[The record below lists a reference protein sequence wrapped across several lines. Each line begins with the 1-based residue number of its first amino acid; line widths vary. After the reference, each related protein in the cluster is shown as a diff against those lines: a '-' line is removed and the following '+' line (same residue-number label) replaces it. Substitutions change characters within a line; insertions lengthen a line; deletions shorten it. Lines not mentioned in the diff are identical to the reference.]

1 MSLRKKCPY
10 SEFFC
15 SVFFYLEILRISP
28 YSVRIWENKDQKNS
42 EYNTYHGV
50 CNGVIT
56 RYFLLMF
63 GFSYTFHFSLFF
75 LSFYFFVV
83 SLVKLCFSLFFLFD
97 VSFFF
102 LFFVCLFVFVLFFCL
117 LFDCIDSWDD
127 HSAFTRLKKIFRFLI
142 NSLIWALNE
151 YLQSKIMQKSSE
163 ISKYHCIIAYS
174 HYCIVCIF
182 TALRS
187 TSDCSSNHMDSSVR
201 FGYLP

>member
-1 MSLRKKCPY
+1 MHTFVIFSDISKNSPSLLKSALKKKLVYYQVFRVNVRRLQDQCKCALVFHYCVSNILQHQKIILKMSLGKKCPY

-15 SVFFYLEILRISP
+15 SAFFYLEILRISP

-83 SLVKLCFSLFFLFD
+83 SLVK
-97 VSFFF
+97 
-102 LFFVCLFVFVLFFCL
+102 
-117 LFDCIDSWDD
+117 
-127 HSAFTRLKKIFRFLI
+127 
-142 NSLIWALNE
+142 
-151 YLQSKIMQKSSE
+151 
-163 ISKYHCIIAYS
+163 
-174 HYCIVCIF
+174 
-182 TALRS
+182 
-187 TSDCSSNHMDSSVR
+187 
-201 FGYLP
+201 